1 MKKKNIII
9 LAVIT
14 LPLIALSLKII
25 FSKNT
30 SSTNTNTP
38 PSSNENVNNTLP
50 QTIGNGSNNI
60 SQQAVTPE
68 DVSRQIKSNIEA
80 AKNQKTKV
88 SEFTVKDPD
97 GKIVLFR
104 SFLQSSGLKIDESV
118 LQLSDNSEYTLFNC
132 SSDSSVSAAGLI
144 FEVNKDQDLKSYVN
158 SVDPLTENV
167 KKWESK
173 MFQGLSPLFFPGESF
188 PQSPSF
194 NETKFNMSNDINT
207 VTIRF
212 ANLKAD
218 SGKTFSI
225 DWSMFD
231 GKIFIS
237 SNKDCL
243 RKLLNKYQDQ
253 VEP

>member
-9 LAVIT
+9 LAVIS
-14 LPLIALSLKII
+14 LPLIVISLKII

-30 SSTNTNTP
+30 SSTNTSIP
-38 PSSNENVNNTLP
+38 PSSNENINNTLP
-50 QTIGNGSNNI
+50 QATGNGSNNI

-68 DVSRQIKSNIEA
+68 DINRQIKSNIES
-80 AKNQKTKV
+80 AKNQKSKI
-88 SEFTVKDPD
+88 SEFTAKDST

-104 SFLQSSGLKIDESV
+104 TFLQSSGLKIDEPV
-118 LQLSDNSEYTLFNC
+118 LQLSDKLEYALFNC
-132 SSDSSVSAAGLI
+132 SSDPSASEAGLI

-167 KKWESK
+167 KKWENK
-173 MFQGLSPLFFPGESF
+173 IFQDLSPLFFPGESF

-194 NETKFNMSNDINT
+194 NETKFEMSNGLNSS
-207 VTIRF
+207 TIRF
-212 ANLKAD
+212 ANLKSD
-218 SGKTFSI
+218 SGKTFSV

-237 SNKDCL
+237 NNKECL
-243 RKLLNKYQDQ
+243 RKLLNAHQDQ
-253 VEP
+253 LEP